1 MSNHGP
7 DLLLTSW
14 LDNSV
19 KVLNPTSGEITLSLT
34 GLNIPVSAVKF
45 GDQYAVTLHGDNT
58 LSLFNDDGSLV
69 SVLSDDF
76 GAPTHVIT
84 EDDRLLVSDRVRGE
98 IVSIDEA
105 GKKTV
110 LLDGLDS
117 PEGIAVSGS
126 TLYIYEGDTGEIK
139 RHDASGT
146 EVIATLNSGSPA
158 ATPVQPPSMV
168 FNGLTVYEGALFATD
183 ERERAI
189 YRIPL

>member
-1 MSNHGP
+1 M
-7 DLLLTSW
+7 
-14 LDNSV
+14 
-19 KVLNPTSGEITLSLT
+19 
-34 GLNIPVSAVKF
+34 
-45 GDQYAVTLHGDNT
+45 
-58 LSLFNDDGSLV
+58 
-69 SVLSDDF
+69 
-76 GAPTHVIT
+76 
-84 EDDRLLVSDRVRGE
+84 VSDRARGE
-98 IVSIDEA
+98 IVSIDNSGE
-105 GKKTV
+105 KKV
-110 LLDGLDS
+110 LVGGLDS
-117 PEGIAVSGS
+117 PEGIAISGS